1 MMNRKKSIFLSLV
14 VVGVAATMI
23 TAATMAVFTDQV
35 VSTNNE
41 LDAGTILLSVD
52 NTCGLTPD
60 TDARTTGSGG
70 TGGGTGCPSTFTWT
84 ETVSNMKIGDTASH
98 TFNIENDG
106 TLAGTLS
113 ATPAVSV
120 ESPADC
126 FHVTTQTLADTS
138 LDASNGTAGSGGDFT
153 TFQLVVTLDAVGAAN
168 DNACQDA
175 TATIE
180 VTFNLVQ
187 A

>member
-14 VVGVAATMI
+14 VIGVAATMI

-35 VSTNNE
+35 VSTGNQ

-52 NTCGLTPD
+52 NNCGLTPD
-60 TDARTTGSGG
+60 AGARAAGSGG
-70 TGGGTGCPSTFTWT
+70 TGGGTACPATFTWT
-84 ETVSNMKIGDTASH
+84 ETVSNMKLGDIASH

-113 ATPAVSV
+113 ATPAISV
-120 ESPADC
+120 ESPTNC

-138 LDASNGTAGSGGDFT
+138 LDASDGAAGSGGDFT
-153 TFQLVVTLDAVGAAN
+153 TLQLVVTLDAVGAAN
-168 DNACQDA
+168 DNACQNA
-175 TATIE
+175 TATVA